1 MQVQLS
7 GKAAEIVKAKVAA
20 GEYPNAAAFI
30 SDLVLRAEAFD
41 QIKLKKLHREVQL
54 GLYEIKRGEV
64 VEFDLDEIERA
75 STTALLSEQ
84 TLAVDWNRREE
95 DEAWAHLQRAR

>member
-20 GEYPNAAAFI
+20 GEYPNATAFI
-30 SDLVLRAEAFD
+30 SNLVLRAEEFD
-41 QIKLKKLHREVQL
+41 QIKLERLRREVQI
-54 GLYEIKRGEV
+54 G
-64 VEFDLDEIERA
+64 LDEIKRA

-84 TLAVDWNRREE
+84 ALAVDWNRPEE
-95 DEAWAHLQRAR
+95 DEAWGHLQRAR